1 MAPASSVRGSR
12 GLTTRRSVTRAMGR
26 QMAGRCPFQRGHLLG
41 RQRQRGAESLGSYGS
56 RGCCY
61 RPNQRSEHRYQ
72 GSRPGAG
79 QRMPG
84 PRPPGSWR
92 NSVGRYG
99 RSAVNAKSAE
109 TLEGATA
116 TGADENRQPPS
127 LPRAATSPSLPA
139 SCWPSAYLRATGGTT
154 SAARSAAGTLFALI
168 HPSSWNRFSRKSI
181 YRMPHKSPA
190 SAARMPPVGSL
201 GPV

>member
-1 MAPASSVRGSR
+1 LAPASSVRGSR

-26 QMAGRCPFQRGHLLG
+26 QMAGRCPLQRGHLLG
-41 RQRQRGAESLGSYGS
+41 RQRQRGAESLGSSGS
-56 RGCCY
+56 HGCCY

-92 NSVGRYG
+92 SSVGRYG
-99 RSAVNAKSAE
+99 RSEVNAKSAE

-168 HPSSWNRFSRKSI
+168 HRSAWNRYSRKFACRI
-181 YRMPHKSPA
+181 VHTHAPTP
-190 SAARMPPVGSL
+190 
-201 GPV
+201 

>member
-1 MAPASSVRGSR
+1 LAPASSVRGSR

-26 QMAGRCPFQRGHLLG
+26 QMAGRCPLQRGHLLG

-92 NSVGRYG
+92 SSVGRYG
-99 RSAVNAKSAE
+99 RSEVNAKRALKPWKEQPQQERMRIGNPLHCPEQLLLLRYPLPVGLRHIFELPAGPRARREAQQGPFLPLFTRVRGIRILRSSLAE
-109 TLEGATA
+109 SWIKPRNT
-116 TGADENRQPPS
+116 
-127 LPRAATSPSLPA
+127 LPR
-139 SCWPSAYLRATGGTT
+139 WP
-154 SAARSAAGTLFALI
+154 
-168 HPSSWNRFSRKSI
+168 
-181 YRMPHKSPA
+181 
-190 SAARMPPVGSL
+190 
-201 GPV
+201 